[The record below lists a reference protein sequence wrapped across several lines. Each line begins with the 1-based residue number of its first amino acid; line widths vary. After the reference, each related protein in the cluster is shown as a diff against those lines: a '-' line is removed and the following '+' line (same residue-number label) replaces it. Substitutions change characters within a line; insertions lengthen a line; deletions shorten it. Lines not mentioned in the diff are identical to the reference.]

1 VRPIR
6 PPVRTH
12 AASGRQNARLAG
24 ARGGRFAERS
34 IFQVRC
40 LRRLRVHVDNALT
53 DVQGQRGCRDSDEG
67 KELAMC
73 ESIKEFHCVLSHC
86 RGLRV

>member
-1 VRPIR
+1 MP
-6 PPVRTH
+6 
-12 AASGRQNARLAG
+12 A
-24 ARGGRFAERS
+24 
-34 IFQVRC
+34 
-40 LRRLRVHVDNALT
+40 RLRVHVDNALT

-73 ESIKEFHCVLSHC
+73 ESIEEFHCVLSHC